1 MAEQPVYAAPPQDAP
16 PNAVAFVID
25 GVVEDVIYT
34 QDRFFAILT
43 SEPTIV
49 AIKDI
54 KGVVPGQTKWDGINF
69 FGPQNE
75 ILTPE
80 SVVELTPKDGETPL
94 SAQ

>member
-25 GVVEDVIYT
+25 GVVEDIIYT

-54 KGVVPGQTKWDGINF
+54 GGVIPGQTKWDGTNF
-69 FGPQNE
+69 IHVDGTV
-75 ILTPE
+75 LTPE
-80 SVVELTPKDGETPL
+80 SVVAITPKDGDAPL